1 MTEYTIPRVIETLDF
16 RKVKEHIEKKFTQ
29 ADRSRMLARLLE
41 NQPLDAWMTHELMET
56 AIDRFETEQPFG
68 IVWRSQKEKQ
78 TRDQRTSTT
87 ADELHLNLRNS
98 PVDSFFN
105 FQNIYVQGQVAMRHI
120 NRPDGMFLLELDT
133 TSFGAQQM
141 VLFYEGDVHKKDAKK
156 TLYEGCRNSHKMYQA
171 IAQAQS
177 NNRNM
182 AGCAIFAAMDDAPT
196 DDLMPFL
203 DDMLKAHIFV
213 CIAIAD
219 WNAHIYVKSG
229 NNRKTTMIG
238 SFFKNSLNAS
248 IDYDFVFGI
257 NIGMANASPGFE
269 ETDYTHRIRVMLNG
283 MGYIGAD
290 ILLENELQGVAAYDI
305 KSSKI
310 GMVQI
315 VICAIPRQKK
325 TILASAPRMPM
336 FIYPFNMDELVKFT
350 NNTGTLQN
358 MTLGYLNMV
367 NVAGAN
373 IAAPFHFKQNMMD
386 KTAVEMNAAPA
397 AANLQR
403 INVNDTNGF
412 FFIALPLAYYTIQQ
426 FECVNSHLNYEWS
439 TVRFNVRTLINKL
452 KKNKQ
457 NLTGVT
463 NVTMF
468 TKNKSS
474 LFQVICASVDCK
486 DVEPLAKDFNVFLE
500 KVCRWRETPDNTAP
514 GSSPKVI
521 FRTLGIFSLQNAID
535 FACEMKANPNKTY
548 LSLLASYPA
557 GTQMVIQQCMK
568 KLSSNEAYAWVLNED
583 GEEKTAKPPAKTDE
597 QDSDDDDDGN
607 TFADKLLNLEQQV
620 ITSISHSSWFVKLE
634 PKDATVE
641 NVQERADAMAASLLR
656 ALTRNFRSWKI
667 DNLGT
672 IKKNESDIEPEE
684 SLRKELENVIQGI
697 NIYNNEEE
705 TETVNAKIPVT
716 LFCPGVS
723 YCVRWAGHNFSCK
736 VVCPEIL
743 KVSYKDLN
751 VENEADGKRYEICWQ
766 NVKISFTLEH
776 KNTTDRIKT
785 RLQEMQDSA
794 VNLLNKFM
802 YGDNAADESELKKI
816 MDEIKKQKTEQTER
830 QNLQQEVKKMKEELS
845 GMTSKR
851 TEPRS

>member
-1 MTEYTIPRVIETLDF
+1 MTDYTIPRVIETLDF
-16 RKVKEHIEKKFTQ
+16 KKVKEHIDNNFTQ

-56 AIDRFETEQPFG
+56 AIAWFQKEKPFG
-68 IVWRSQKEKQ
+68 IVWTSQTERQ

-87 ADELHLNLRNS
+87 ADALHLNLPDT
-98 PVDSFFN
+98 PVDKFFN
-105 FQNIYVQGQVAMRHI
+105 FQNIHVQGQVAMRHI
-120 NRPDGMFLLELDT
+120 NLPDGMFLLELET
-133 TSFGAQQM
+133 TSYGPQPM

-156 TLYEGCRNSHKMYQA
+156 TLYEGCRNSQKMYQA

-177 NNRNM
+177 KNPHM

-229 NNRKTTMIG
+229 QNRKTTMIG

-248 IDYDFVFGI
+248 MDYDFVFGI

-269 ETDYTHRIRVMLNG
+269 QTDYTHRIRVMLNA
-283 MGYIGAD
+283 MGYIAAD
-290 ILLENELQGVAAYDI
+290 IQLEDALQGVAGYDI
-305 KSSKI
+305 KSTKI

-325 TILASAPRMPM
+325 TVLASGPRMPM

-350 NNTGTLQN
+350 NNAATLAN
-358 MTLGYLNMV
+358 MTVGYFNII
-367 NVAGAN
+367 NPVAAVFGP
-373 IAAPFHFKQNMMD
+373 PFRFKQNMMD
-386 KTAVEMNAAPA
+386 KTAVEMNAAVPA
-397 AANLQR
+397 AANR
-403 INVNDTNGF
+403 INLNETNGF

-474 LFQVICASVDCK
+474 LFQVICASVDCD
-486 DVEPLAKDFNVFLE
+486 DVEPLAKDFNDFLE
-500 KVCRWRETPDNTAP
+500 KVCRWRETPGNDAA

-568 KLSSNEAYAWVLNED
+568 KLSSNEAYAWVRNED
-583 GEEKTAKPPAKTDE
+583 REEKPAKTSAENDE

-607 TFADKLLNLEQQV
+607 TLADKLLNFERQ
-620 ITSISHSSWFVKLE
+620 IFTSMSHSSWIVTLE
-634 PKDATVE
+634 PTDATVE
-641 NVQERADAMAASLLR
+641 ERADAMAASLLR
-656 ALTRNFRSWKI
+656 ALTRNFRSWRI
-667 DNLGT
+667 THLGT
-672 IKKNESDIEPEE
+672 TKQKNESDIEPEE
-684 SLRKELENVIQGI
+684 ALKAKLVNVIQGI
-697 NIYNNEEE
+697 NYYNREGV
-705 TETVNAKIPVT
+705 TETVDATIPVT

-723 YCVRWAGHNFSCK
+723 YCVHVSGWNFSFK
-736 VVCPEIL
+736 VECPEIL
-743 KVSYKDLN
+743 KVSYKELDAEHVPDN
-751 VENEADGKRYEICWQ
+751 AQYQIYWR
-766 NVKISFTLEH
+766 NVKISFTLQYR
-776 KNTTDRIKT
+776 NTREKIKT
-785 RLQEMQDSA
+785 FLEDMQDKA
-794 VNLLNKFM
+794 VHLMNKVIF
-802 YGDNAADESELKKI
+802 GDNTADESELEKI
-816 MDEIKKQKTEQTER
+816 MEEIRKQKKEETER
-830 QNLQQEVKKMKEELS
+830 QNLSVEAAEQNRELA
-845 GMTSKR
+845 GMRRKPPGPGS
-851 TEPRS
+851 